1 LEQLLNIRE
10 AAEFLNVSEMTIRR
24 WTNQGAL
31 KCYRVGGRRARRF
44 SLKDL
49 QAYLEENTRATDSD
63 MVTLGFGDFT
73 VPDGSHITHLSIN
86 DDEAMDVA
94 AAFIADGLTK
104 KESICIVTPDSE
116 VEKIVA
122 TLERRELDVRR
133 FLKSSNLHF
142 SNGEATPQKQAE
154 YLSRIAG
161 SSQRRLRVFGD
172 MTWTMDKR
180 WRSEGLRELEEKV
193 NISPVTN
200 MLFLCQYKLG
210 RFSGKEAML
219 AIETH
224 SHYVY
229 RSLLK
234 ESPYHSQ
241 RRPRETA

>member
-44 SLKDL
+44 KLQDL
-49 QAYLEENTRATDSD
+49 QAYLEENTRSTDPE
-63 MVTLGFGDFT
+63 MVTLGFKDFT

-94 AAFIADGLTK
+94 AAFIADGLTND
-104 KESICIVTPDSE
+104 ELICIVAPETE
-116 VEKIVA
+116 AKKIVT
-122 TLERRELDVRR
+122 TLQRRELDVSR
-133 FLKSSNLHF
+133 FVKSSNLHF
-142 SNGEATPQKQAE
+142 SNGELTPRGQAE
-154 YLSRIAG
+154 YLSQIAG
-161 SSQRRLRVFGD
+161 SSRRRIRVFGD
-172 MTWTMDKR
+172 MTWTKDKR
-180 WRSEGLRELEEKV
+180 WRSEDLRKLEEKV
-193 NISPVTN
+193 NITPINS
-200 MLFLCQYKLG
+200 MLFFCQYKLG

-224 SHYVY
+224 SHYIY

-234 ESPYHSQ
+234 ESPYLS
-241 RRPRETA
+241 